1 MSASRDDRSVFA
13 GSEVSHDAAPPA
25 RRMTARQADM
35 LLAMADALLLDSAG
49 REASHEETLKAI
61 GSLVHAATHDT
72 LTGLPTRGVLLERLE
87 RELARE
93 AEAGEQIAVMF
104 FDLDNFKLVN
114 DSLGH
119 DSGDEVL
126 REVARRVNGCVAQ
139 GDTVSRFGGDELV
152 ILHPRARG
160 RSEDEIGQK
169 MLTALA
175 DPIRVAGR
183 EVVMSASIGVA
194 ICTRG
199 EQTAEQLLRDA
210 DTALYTAK
218 RRGRNRLERFNDEL
232 HAHVARRLRME
243 TDLRAALRA
252 GELYV
257 HYQPQVSLV
266 TGHLVG
272 VEALARWKH
281 PELGPVSPAEFIQV
295 AEDSRLIDELGRQV
309 LRAACRELGEWT
321 RARPE
326 RPLTATVN
334 VSPRQLENPSFV
346 IELRQILMETGVN
359 PASLCLELTESA
371 VMHPEINVIDVLEQ
385 VRALGVYL
393 AIDDFGIGHSS
404 LSRLSD
410 LPVEVLKIDRAFV
423 DGLPGERGDMAI
435 VSSILSLAYA
445 MGKHVIAEGIERA
458 EQALALREMGCT
470 VAQGYLFSAA
480 VAPTSIASLMD
491 APLWQPPLAWRLQQ
505 AVPASGIRDRRAHSA
520 FIDEFLDHIGV
531 PMDMKRS
538 AAS

>member
-1 MSASRDDRSVFA
+1 
-13 GSEVSHDAAPPA
+13 
-25 RRMTARQADM
+25 MTARQADM

-49 REASHEETLKAI
+49 RKTTHEETLKAI
-61 GSLVHAATHDT
+61 ASLVHSATHDT

-93 AEAGEQIAVMF
+93 AAQDEQVAVLF
-104 FDLDNFKLVN
+104 LDLDNFKLVN

-126 REVARRVNGCVAQ
+126 REVARRVGGCVRD

-152 ILHPRARG
+152 ILHPRAQG
-160 RSEDEIGQK
+160 RSEDELGQR
-169 MLTALA
+169 MLAALT
-175 DPIRVAGR
+175 DPIHVAGR

-194 ICTRG
+194 ICARG
-199 EQTAEQLLRDA
+199 GQTAEQLLRDA

-218 RRGRNRLERFNDEL
+218 RRGRNRMERFNEEL

-272 VEALARWKH
+272 VEALARWQH
-281 PELGPVSPAEFIQV
+281 RELGPISPAEFIQV

-309 LRAACRELGEWT
+309 LRTSCRQLAEWR

-334 VSPRQLENPSFV
+334 VSPRQLENPEFV
-346 IELRQILMETGVN
+346 VELRLILAETGVD

-371 VMHPEINVIDVLEQ
+371 VMHPEVDLIEVLES

-404 LSRLSD
+404 LSRLND

-423 DGLPGERGDMAI
+423 DGLPAERGDTAI

-445 MGKHVIAEGIERA
+445 MGKHVIAEGVERA
-458 EQALALREMGCT
+458 EQALALREMGCS

-480 VAPTSIASLMD
+480 VAPAAIAPMMD
-491 APLWQPPLAWRLQQ
+491 RPLWQPPLAHQQ
-505 AVPASGIRDRRAHSA
+505 LRAMPAAGPGTRRAYVA

-531 PMDMKRS
+531 PMDLKRS